1 MNLVFVIQIL
11 QMKRFIAFLRQH
23 LLVEHLLTIWTEIE
37 LFKTLRLLDETQLS
51 CVSGNSLKQ
60 IRIRILR

>member
-23 LLVEHLLTIWTEIE
+23 LLAEHLLTIWTEIE